1 MPVGHS
7 RTVNQLPRWLAL
19 LGLMVLM
26 GCAPRGVSNPSILE
40 LERSAA
46 RPLPNSDLTALEQQ
60 LVEDF
65 QDNGRLD
72 RLTLAQASLVVS
84 GATDREALRLWQGRY
99 EEIRGLVAERLARE
113 RLPTE
118 EAQART
124 VFQTLHDTVFTDYAT
139 NQVSVLILLEEGT
152 YNCVSATLLFN
163 SLLEDL
169 NIRTAA
175 VDLPSHTYSVLW
187 VDGKRMEVETTHP
200 MGFEPFRNEAEY
212 QAFLRSRGLRAGVNT
227 SDPVL
232 MKRAADQTT
241 VRNRVLLSYVYT
253 NRAKTAA
260 DGGHLQEVW
269 KNARRAAALVPEE
282 AQYALNRDAVL
293 HQLARRMAEDGQ
305 VEAAIALLFRHLEG
319 SPVREALLQ
328 GCAVLAVNEAKR
340 RSDEGAPHRGEALLG
355 RTLED
360 LRDAHAP
367 SDLLAKVQEHLVNIY
382 GRLAEL
388 AAGRGDTEELERIFV
403 SAISRLPDE
412 PRIRQMEDA
421 WIHKAAA
428 RMAEDGQVEAAIA
441 LLLRHLEG
449 SPARK
454 ALLQHGAVLAVNE
467 AKRRSDEGAPH
478 RGEALLGRTLEDLR
492 DAHAP
497 SDLLAMLQEGLG
509 YMYFAMKHYPEAS
522 RSLRAAL
529 DAGSDP
535 NGTIRKNL
543 SGVLIN
549 QAIGALEAGDCRN
562 ATYFAR
568 QALEVIPSA
577 AQALQILARCGF

>member
-1 MPVGHS
+1 
-7 RTVNQLPRWLAL
+7 LAL

-26 GCAPRGVSNPSILE
+26 GCAPRAVRTPSIQE

-46 RPLPNSDLTALEQQ
+46 QPLPSSDLTALEQM

-99 EEIRGLVAERLARE
+99 EEIRGRVAERLARD

-124 VFQTLHDTVFTDYAT
+124 VFQALHETVFTVYAT
-139 NQVSVLILLEEGT
+139 TQSSVLTLLEDGT
-152 YNCVSATLLFN
+152 YNCLSATLLFN

-169 NIRTAA
+169 SIRTAA
-175 VDLPSHTYSVLW
+175 VLLPTHTYSVIW
-187 VDGKRMEVETTHP
+187 VDGKRVEVETTHP
-200 MGFEPFRNEAEY
+200 KGFEPFRSEIEY
-212 QAFLRSRGLRAGVNT
+212 LAFLRSRGLRVGVDT
-227 SDPVL
+227 ADPVL
-232 MKRAADQTT
+232 MNRAADQMT
-241 VRNRVLLSYVYT
+241 VHNRVLLSYVYI
-253 NRAKTAA
+253 NQAKAAA
-260 DGGHLQEVW
+260 DGEHLEEEW

-282 AQYALNRDAVL
+282 AQNALNRDAVL
-293 HQLARRMAEDGQ
+293 QQLARRMAEDGQ

-328 GCAVLAVNEAKR
+328 DCAVLAVNEAKR

-355 RTLED
+355 RTLEK

-367 SDLLAKVQEHLVNIY
+367 SDLLAMVQERLENIY
-382 GRLAEL
+382 RRLAEL

-412 PRIRQMEDA
+412 PRIRQMEAA

-428 RMAEDGQVEAAIA
+428 RVAEDGQVEAAIA

-449 SPARK
+449 SPARET
-454 ALLQHGAVLAVNE
+454 LLQNCAVLALNE
-467 AKRRSDEGAPH
+467 AHRRSEEGAPH

-497 SDLLAMLQEGLG
+497 SDQLAMVQAGLG
-509 YMYFAMKHYPEAS
+509 HIYFDMERYPEAS
-522 RSLRAAL
+522 RSWRAAL

-535 NGTIRKNL
+535 NGTTRRNL

-562 ATYFAR
+562 ATDFAR
-568 QALEVIPSA
+568 QALEVSPLDA
-577 AQALQILARCGF
+577 KALQILARCGP